1 MSSQSYGAK
10 IVIIG
15 DYSVGKSTLIANFV
29 EKKFRESYI
38 PTIGVQI
45 SKRSYE
51 IDGALV
57 DLMIW
62 DLAGQQSFAKVRQQ
76 FYGGADGIFIVYD
89 LTRKSSLENVNKW
102 YRECLK
108 YAGSVPC
115 VLVGNKID
123 LTDERV
129 VNSDDVL
136 NLLENNK
143 VNFKTTIETS
153 AKTGE
158 KVEEAFYS
166 LVKSV
171 LEKHKQKSKKRRFHF

>member
-1 MSSQSYGAK
+1 MSSQSIGAK

-29 EKKFRESYI
+29 EKRFRESYI

-45 SKRSYE
+45 SKRSYKINE
-51 IDGALV
+51 DLV

-62 DLAGQQSFAKVRQQ
+62 DLAGQQSFAKVRQK

-89 LTRKSSLENVNKW
+89 ITRKTSLENVKNW
-102 YRECLK
+102 YRESVK

-115 VLVGNKID
+115 VLIGNKID

-129 VNSDDVL
+129 VNNDDVI

-143 VNFKTTIETS
+143 INFKTTIETS

-171 LEKHKQKSKKRRFHF
+171 LEKYKQKSKKRRFLF